1 MNKQAAI
8 NLVKSTFEN
17 PYDKDRFLNFSINLF
32 HSFEPAAFVYRGN
45 YIPDAYTK
53 QIKTLER
60 IGKYEDRHKNKI
72 DILAVCLKKEST
84 LERART
90 LQRNFIS
97 WYLNGSRGDVMK
109 DAALVAFY
117 VEGAGDW
124 RLSLVKMDYRLDKTD
139 AGKLKTVTELTPARR
154 FSFLV
159 GEQENS
165 HTAQRQILPLLQRE
179 DIPPTLTDLEDTFSV
194 EVVTK
199 EFFEKYKQ
207 LFLTTKEALDK
218 AIAKDD
224 KIKQDFE
231 DKHIDS
237 VDFTKKLLGQ
247 IVFLY
252 FLQKKGWFGV
262 SRDDTWG
269 SGPKDFLRLLFEK
282 KIGSYDNFFND
293 TLEPLFYEALAIQR
307 SGDFYS
313 RFNCKIPFLNG
324 GLFDPLHNYDWKHT
338 DIRLPNDLF
347 SNQVKT
353 KEGDIGNGVLDVFD
367 RYNFTVKEDE
377 PLEKEVAV
385 DPEMLGKVFEN
396 LLEVKD
402 RKSKGTYYTPRE
414 IVHYMCQ
421 ESLVNYLVTKLQGSV
436 DEDDIRTLVRIG
448 ETAVEHDTRVVE
460 TGVETDTYSFQLPE
474 NVRNHAK
481 QIDEAL
487 KEIKVCDPAVGS
499 GAFLVG
505 MMSEIIR
512 LRNTLTSYL
521 ENDDRSI
528 YGFKHHA
535 IQNSLYGV
543 DIDPGAIEIAKL
555 RLWLSLIVDEQD
567 IRQIKPLP
575 NLDYKIMQGN
585 SLLEEFEGI
594 KLFDEEL
601 LTQPKF
607 DNSAQVKDIK
617 DRINEFQRQFFELH
631 AKREFHGA
639 KRQEIETELGKL
651 NKTLKRL
658 TKEPKPKV
666 ENASL
671 FDQVSEAKQKAD
683 QLKKLHTVFFDT
695 SHKNEK
701 DRIKKQ
707 IEQLTWELIEA
718 TLREQNKSSLVKQI
732 EKFRQSNVKPFFLW
746 KLNFSEV
753 FENGSGG
760 FDVVIGNPPYLSA
773 VQDSKN
779 NNNFRNRYREKYNL
793 IEGAFD
799 IYVLFLLLGVGIT
812 NINGLFSWI
821 IPNKLLVAKYAE
833 KALDYLKNNGLYRV
847 VNVSSIKVFDAGVY
861 PILVFG
867 NKKVSAYT
875 VDEAKALED
884 LSLGI
889 FKKRFSFRSDFKT
902 FKDVG
907 FCISSGATGFQA
919 KSLIHYIHSVQSDGA
934 IPFIVSGSVDP
945 YCLDFSNV
953 RYMKQ
958 TYLRAY
964 ISKGEEI
971 ADSKW
976 SLWMNEK
983 IIVAGMTKRIEAV
996 YSTTP
1001 LGMGVGVYA
1010 IHKYAG
1016 YNPYFLL
1023 GLLNSRFMTFYL
1035 SVKFKDKHLAGG
1047 YLAINKSTLEQLPIV
1062 DVDMDLQL
1070 KIAEKVKQIISE
1082 VDEQNL
1088 NKNKIYSEKVR
1099 QLLDKIDLIVY
1110 DIFSLKKGEIQKI
1123 EKYGH
1128 SK

>member
-8 NLVKSTFEN
+8 NLVKDTFEH
-17 PYDKDRFLNFSINLF
+17 PYERDRFVTLSKNIL
-32 HSFEPAAFVYRGN
+32 HSFEPATFVYRGN
-45 YIPDAYTK
+45 YIPDAYK
-53 QIKTLER
+53 KHIKTLER
-60 IGKYEDRHKNKI
+60 IGKYEDQEGNKI
-72 DILAVCLKKEST
+72 DILAVSLVKEST
-84 LERART
+84 LGRART

-97 WYLNGSRGDVMK
+97 WYLNGSRGDVSK

-117 VEGAGDW
+117 VEEAGDW

-139 AGKLKTVTELTPARR
+139 TGKLKTVTELTPARR

-179 DIPPTLTDLEDTFSV
+179 EIPPTLTDLENTFSV

-218 AIAKDD
+218 AIAKDE

-231 DKHIDS
+231 EKHIDS

-269 SGPKDFLRLLFEK
+269 SGPKDFLRLLFEQQ
-282 KIGSYDNFFND
+282 IANYDNFFND
-293 TLEPLFYEALAIQR
+293 ILEPLFYEALAIER

-324 GLFDPLHNYDWKHT
+324 GLFDPLHNYDWIHT

-347 SNQVKT
+347 SNQVRT
-353 KEGDIGNGVLDVFD
+353 KEGDVGNGILDVFD

-474 NVRNHAK
+474 NVRSHAK

-521 ENDDRSI
+521 ENGDRSI

-617 DRINEFQRQFFELH
+617 ERINELQRQFFELH

-651 NKTLKRL
+651 NRTLKRL
-658 TKEPKPKV
+658 TKEPKPKA

-683 QLKKLHTVFFDT
+683 QLKKLHTEFFDT
-695 SHKNEK
+695 AHKNEK

-753 FENGSGG
+753 FENGNGG

-773 VQDSKN
+773 VQDSRN
-779 NNNFRNRYREKYNL
+779 NNNFRDRYRQKYNL

-812 NINGLFSWI
+812 KIDGLYSWI

-833 KALDYLKNNGLYRV
+833 KALDYLKDSGLYRV

-867 NKKVSAYT
+867 NKKVSTYR
-875 VDEAKALED
+875 VDEVEALED
-884 LSLGI
+884 LSLGN
-889 FKKRFSFRSDFKT
+889 FKKRFSFKSDFKT

-907 FCISSGATGFQA
+907 ISISSGATGFQA
-919 KSLIHYIHSVQSDGA
+919 KSLTHYIHSVKSDGA

-945 YCLDFSNV
+945 YYLDFGNV

-958 TYLRAY
+958 TYPHAY
-964 ISKGEEI
+964 ISKGDEI

-976 SLWMNEK
+976 NLWMNEK
-983 IIVAGMTKRIEAV
+983 IIVAGMTKRIEAT

-1016 YNPYFLL
+1016 YNPHFLL

-1047 YLAINKSTLEQLPIV
+1047 YLAINKSTLERLPIV
-1062 DVDMDLQL
+1062 DVDIGLQL
-1070 KIAEKVKQIISE
+1070 SIASKAKQILSNVDGENLQSEKVKQ
-1082 VDEQNL
+1082 
-1088 NKNKIYSEKVR
+1088 
-1099 QLLDKIDLIVY
+1099 LLDEIDLIVY
-1110 DIFSLKKGEIQKI
+1110 EIFSLSKDEIQKI
-1123 EKYGH
+1123 ENYGN
-1128 SK
+1128 S